1 MISYANDLALKHA
14 RDFRATVKAPWYG
27 SAFPKMRIGRDT
39 EDGVYTSLKGFRQAT
54 SIGGS
59 LTGMGGDTF
68 IIDDPLKPL
77 DAQSEPARN
86 RVNEW
91 IFNTLMSRLDG
102 DPEDVVP
109 TFFAERCARYL
120 ETSPPGDWQGFEK
133 LTSK

>member
-1 MISYANDLALKHA
+1 MSYANDLALKHA
-14 RDFRATVKAPWYG
+14 RDFRATVKPPWYG
-27 SAFPKMRIGRDT
+27 CAFPQMRIARDT

-59 LTGMGGDTF
+59 LTGTGGDTF

-91 IFNTLMSRLDG
+91 IFNTLMSRS
-102 DPEDVVP
+102 
-109 TFFAERCARYL
+109 TISRR
-120 ETSPPGDWQGFEK
+120 TSSSLSCNASIW
-133 LTSK
+133 TICVAS